1 MRTLEI
7 REPRREKVELDNTT
21 TTKSYRL
28 GTVLLGIRRT
38 RKPPKVTAPGTFQ
51 TTTLTEERREGQK

>member
-7 REPRREKVELDNTT
+7 REPRREKVELENTT

-28 GTVLLGIRRT
+28 GTVLLGIRRI
-38 RKPPKVTAPGTFQ
+38 RKPPKGHSSRNLPNND
-51 TTTLTEERREGQK
+51 LD